1 MTWNVEFDDRARK
14 ELRKL
19 NPNIQDRI
27 LKWIRETLAVNED
40 PRRVGKSLKGN
51 MKGLWRYRV
60 GDYRIISQIQDDS
73 ILILV
78 IRIGHRKDVYG
89 DR

>member
-1 MTWNVEFDDRARK
+1 MTWNVEFDDRASR

-89 DR
+89 D

>member
-1 MTWNVEFDDRARK
+1 MTWSVEFDDRARK

-27 LKWIRETLAVNED
+27 LKWIRETLSVNED

-89 DR
+89 D

>member
-1 MTWNVEFDDRARK
+1 MTWNVEFDDRARR

-89 DR
+89 D